1 MEVDKHNLSS
11 DALRDDVAAALAQW
25 SKGGSAS
32 PLGHLRLVQKC
43 SQETSAGEVRAANQV
58 LMSGI
63 DALER
68 ESAEQANLLRWRF
81 LDGLTMQHVANRLT
95 RSEPAC

>member
-1 MEVDKHNLSS
+1 MNASEQNLSP

-25 SKGGSAS
+25 SKGGSSS
-32 PLGHLRLVQKC
+32 PLACLRLVQKC
-43 SQETSAGEVRAANQV
+43 SQETGAGEVRATNQV

-68 ESAEQANLLRWRF
+68 ESAEQANLLRWR
-81 LDGLTMQHVANRLT
+81 
-95 RSEPAC
+95 